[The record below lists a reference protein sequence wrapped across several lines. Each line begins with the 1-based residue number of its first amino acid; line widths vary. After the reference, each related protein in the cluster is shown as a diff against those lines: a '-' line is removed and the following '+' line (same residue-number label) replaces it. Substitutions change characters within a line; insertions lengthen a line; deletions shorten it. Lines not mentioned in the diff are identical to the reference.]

1 MFHNTGLSS
10 SINWGNQLLTTEADI
25 VTAHGELPLLLLVL
39 MSHLSIF
46 TQVNIRNP
54 TL

>member
-1 MFHNTGLSS
+1 MADCLSKTA
-10 SINWGNQLLTTEADI
+10 LEALYI
-25 VTAHGELPLLLLVL
+25 WKQYLQEITVFKVRTFFI
-39 MSHLSIF
+39 SIF

>member
-1 MFHNTGLSS
+1 MEKYKNCMILRLLGDKKANKTDNTA
-10 SINWGNQLLTTEADI
+10 EI
-25 VTAHGELPLLLLVL
+25 VFLRGGVITPI
-39 MSHLSIF
+39 SIF